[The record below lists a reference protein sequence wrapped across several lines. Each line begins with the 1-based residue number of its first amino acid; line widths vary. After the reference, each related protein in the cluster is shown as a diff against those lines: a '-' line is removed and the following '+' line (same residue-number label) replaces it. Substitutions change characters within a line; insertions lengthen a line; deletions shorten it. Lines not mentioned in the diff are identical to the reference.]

1 MWILAGCFD
10 GFYGPSSLA
19 CELQVKDAATVA
31 KKWAARAGA
40 AGADYA
46 AGVNGTT
53 KDWAGDTAAAAPAW
67 AAGVQTAAANG
78 SFAKGVNAAGTA
90 KWKAK
95 AANVGA
101 ARYPQGVA
109 AASQYYQNGIQA
121 VLTVLAGIN
130 LPARG
135 PKGDPG
141 NLNRVTIVAQA
152 LRKMKTGQ

>member
-1 MWILAGCFD
+1 MRILAGCFD
-10 GFYGPSSLA
+10 GFYGPPAFA
-19 CELQVKDAATVA
+19 CELQVKSADVVA

-53 KDWAGDTAAAAPAW
+53 KDWATDTANAAPAW

-78 SFAKGVNAAGTA
+78 SFAKGVNNAGTA
-90 KWKAK
+90 KWKSK

-109 AASQYYQNGIQA
+109 AATPYYQSGIGP
-121 VLTVLAGIN
+121 VLQTLSALS

-141 NLNRVTIVAQA
+141 NIQRVTAVTTA
-152 LRKMKTGQ
+152 LRKLKTG